1 MKGIIEITDVFAREV
16 IDSRSNPTV
25 EAEVY
30 TEFGFGRAIVPSG
43 ASCGA
48 FEAAELRD
56 GEKERFGGKG
66 VLNAVKN
73 VNEII
78 SECLV
83 GMNVLDQRAIDK
95 KLIKLDGTP
104 NKERLGANAILA
116 VSLACAHAAAD
127 SLGMSF
133 YRYIGGCN
141 AHVLPVPMM
150 NILNGGA
157 HANNNVDIQEFMIM
171 PVGAR
176 SFREGLCMCAGVYS
190 SLKKILN
197 KMGSSTAVG
206 DEGGFAPNLSSD
218 EKAIE
223 LIIAAVE
230 DAGFRMKNDFMLAI
244 DAASSEW
251 VSKDGGYLLPKSNI
265 AKTTDEMIDYWE
277 DLCERFPICS
287 IEDPLSEEDWQGWQK
302 ITERLGGRVQLVG
315 DDLFVTNTERLK
327 KGIELGA
334 ANSILV
340 KVNQIGTLTEAL
352 EAAELAKNSGYS
364 AVISHRSG
372 ETEDTTI
379 ADIAV
384 SLNAGQIKCG
394 APARCDRT
402 AKYNRL
408 LRIEQELCFTAS
420 YGAQMN
426 KKKSGRII

>member
-1 MKGIIEITDVFAREV
+1 MKGVIEICDVFAREV
-16 IDSRSNPTV
+16 IDSRGTPTV

-48 FEAAELRD
+48 FEAVEKRD
-56 GEKERFGGKG
+56 GEKERFCGKG
-66 VLNAVKN
+66 VLRAVESIN
-73 VNEII
+73 NEI
-78 SECLV
+78 SECLI
-83 GMNVLDQRAIDK
+83 GMNVLDQRAIDMK
-95 KLIKLDGTP
+95 MIKLDGTP

-133 YRYIGGCN
+133 YRYVGGSN
-141 AHVLPVPMM
+141 AHITPVPMM

-171 PVGAR
+171 PVGAK
-176 SFREGLCMCAGVYS
+176 SFREGLTMCCEVYQ
-190 SLKKILN
+190 SLKKLLN
-197 KMGSSTAVG
+197 KSGASTAVG

-223 LIIAAVE
+223 VIISAVE
-230 DAGFRMKNDFMLAI
+230 DAGYRMKHDFMLAI

-251 VSKDGGYLLPKSNI
+251 VSHEGGYLLPKSNI
-265 AKTTDEMIDYWE
+265 TKTTDELIDYWA
-277 DLCERFPICS
+277 DLVERFPIFS
-287 IEDPLSEEDWQGWQK
+287 IEDPLAEEDWDGWKK
-302 ITERLGGRVQLVG
+302 ITEKLGDKVQLVG
-315 DDLFVTNTERLK
+315 DDLFVTNTKRLK
-327 KGIELGA
+327 KGIEQGA

-352 EAAELAKNSGYS
+352 EATETAQKNGYT

-384 SLNAGQIKCG
+384 ATNSGQIKCG

-408 LRIEQELCFTAS
+408 LRIEQELCFTAE
-420 YGAQMN
+420 YGGEYL
-426 KKKSGRII
+426 KRK